1 MSAPF
6 DVAAPGRIRFG
17 DGVVQ
22 ELPELAA
29 RHGRVALLVTGASPE
44 RHAAV
49 RASLEARGLTIVRFR
64 VASEPTTEDAE
75 RGVRLAREA
84 AADVVIGLGGGS
96 ALDCGKAIAAL
107 LTNGGVPLDYLEG
120 IGAGRPLTEPSTP
133 YLAVPTTAGTG
144 AEATKNAVLAS
155 TEHAVKVSLRSD
167 FMLPTVALVDPE
179 LTHSVPPEVTAS
191 TGLDALTQVLEPFV
205 SNASN
210 PFTDALAREGMAR
223 AARSLRRAYDDGRDA
238 EARRDMA
245 LTSLFG
251 GLALAN
257 AKLGAVHGFAGPIGG
272 AFPSPHGAVCARL
285 LPFVIDANVR
295 ALRQRAPSSPV
306 LARYDEVARILT
318 GRADAVAEDAVDWT
332 LALSEALRVPPL
344 RTYGVTEA
352 ALEELADKSGRAS
365 SMRGNPIV
373 LTPDERIAILALA
386 S

>member
-29 RHGRVALLVTGASPE
+29 RYGRAVLLVTGASPE
-44 RHAAV
+44 RHAGV
-49 RASLEARGLTIVRFR
+49 RAALEARGLTLVPFQ
-64 VASEPTTEDAE
+64 VASEPTTDDAE
-75 RGVRLAREA
+75 QGVRLAREA
-84 AADVVIGLGGGS
+84 GVDVVIGLGGGS

-107 LTNGGVPLDYLEG
+107 LTHGGVALDYLEG
-120 IGAGRPLTEPSTP
+120 IGGGRPLTQPSAP

-155 TEHAVKVSLRSD
+155 SEHGVKVSLRGD
-167 FMLPTVALVDPE
+167 FMLPRVALVDPE

-191 TGLDALTQVLEPFV
+191 TGMDALTQVLEPFV

-210 PFTDALAREGMAR
+210 PFTDALARDGMAR

-318 GRADAVAEDAVDWT
+318 GRADAVAEDAVAWT
-332 LALSEALRVPPL
+332 LALSEALRIPKL

-352 ALEELADKSGRAS
+352 SLEELSDKSGRAS
-365 SMRGNPIV
+365 SMKGNPIV

-386 S
+386 A